1 MKGIFPG
8 LCKFLLL
15 TFLIKTLCVLTK
27 DFLTQEICKRVVERM
42 RSLVSCMLLYLTKH
56 SDFLL

>member
-8 LCKFLLL
+8 LCKFSLL

-27 DFLTQEICKRVVERM
+27 DFLTQDICKRVVERM
-42 RSLVSCMLLYLTKH
+42 RSLVSCTVVFDKAQ
-56 SDFLL
+56 